1 MTEHYERNL
10 GEEFEKAVKDLETL
24 IAESF
29 MENFRDMSTDTAMK
43 DLQAMTQAFRLL
55 DSFTELVKN
64 QCAMM
69 DKMDKVLDKC
79 LKD

>member
-43 DLQAMTQAFRLL
+43 DLQAMT
-55 DSFTELVKN
+55 
-64 QCAMM
+64 
-69 DKMDKVLDKC
+69 
-79 LKD
+79 